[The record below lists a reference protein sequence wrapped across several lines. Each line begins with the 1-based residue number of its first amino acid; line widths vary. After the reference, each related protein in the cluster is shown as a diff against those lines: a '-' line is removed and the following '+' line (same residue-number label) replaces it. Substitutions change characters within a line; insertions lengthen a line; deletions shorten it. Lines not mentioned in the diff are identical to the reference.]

1 MSDWKRKD
9 IWSRHGKNF
18 LVQISRHE
26 ETADEGWES
35 FCDAQGPH
43 RWCVYAYIYPKHPHF
58 ANFTGP
64 AMWQEAAACL
74 PFHGGPS
81 LLRWHYDDDQKP
93 TSVQVGADY
102 NHLHDSYYTRCAT
115 EKDAYTV
122 FADAEDLFQRLSA
135 MAAEKEAA

>member
-9 IWSRHGKNF
+9 VWKRYGRDF
-18 LVQISRHE
+18 MVEISRHE
-26 ETADEGWES
+26 ESADEHWES

-58 ANFTGP
+58 ANFDGDQ
-64 AMWQEAAACL
+64 MWQEAASCL

-81 LLRWHYDDDQKP
+81 FLRYHYQADGAA

-115 EKDAYTV
+115 EKEAYTV
-122 FADAEDLFQRLSA
+122 FADAEDLFQRLSN
-135 MAAEKEAA
+135 MTIKEPA